1 MLLDV
6 LSGFEEVNI
15 CVAYELDGKRI
26 TYFPSDVDDLARVVP
41 IYETLPGW
49 SEEIDGVTSYDDL
62 PTNAKNY
69 LERLSQVVGKPVS
82 IVSVGPSR
90 EQTIVRNL

>member
-1 MLLDV
+1 M
-6 LSGFEEVNI
+6 
-15 CVAYELDGKRI
+15 
-26 TYFPSDVDDLARVVP
+26 PSDVDELARVAP

-49 SEEIDGVTSYDDL
+49 REEIDGVTSYDAL

-69 LERLSQVVGKPVS
+69 LARLEQIVGKPVS

-90 EQTIVRNL
+90 EQTIIR